1 MKKEIDNVIRIP
13 ASLDGKFFQ
22 YWLEFLRPFHNLTNR
37 EIEVAAQII
46 KERYNLSKVIIDN
59 EMVDKVLLS
68 EETKRK
74 IRTECNVSV
83 AYFQV
88 IMTKLRESRIFINGK
103 LNPKFIPNLSKDPKD
118 FKLLL
123 YFEL

>member
-1 MKKEIDNVIRIP
+1 MEINNVIRIP
-13 ASLDGKFFQ
+13 TSLDGKFFQ
-22 YWLEFLRPFHNLTNR
+22 YWLEFLRPLHKLTNR

-59 EMVDKVLLS
+59 NMVDKVLLS

-74 IRTECNVSV
+74 IRTECNISV

-88 IMTKLRESRIFINGK
+88 VMTKLRESKIFIDGK
-103 LNPKFIPNLSKDPKD
+103 VNPKFIPSLKDNPKD